1 MQTAYHDLGMNMS
14 GAGDWYQTLGG
25 NLKNNYIYTVNVS
38 VGMPPQYAQFIVDS
52 SSPNTYVFSKNL
64 DTLVMAHPDKF
75 YDYEASMTYVTIA
88 NETLDNNR
96 TIGIT
101 MYGATA

>member
-38 VGMPPQYAQFIVDS
+38 VGTPAQYAQFMVDS

-64 DTLVMAHPDKF
+64 FTIVMDHPDAF
-75 YDYEASMTYVTIA
+75 YDYEASMTHVTIA

-101 MYGATA
+101 IYGASA